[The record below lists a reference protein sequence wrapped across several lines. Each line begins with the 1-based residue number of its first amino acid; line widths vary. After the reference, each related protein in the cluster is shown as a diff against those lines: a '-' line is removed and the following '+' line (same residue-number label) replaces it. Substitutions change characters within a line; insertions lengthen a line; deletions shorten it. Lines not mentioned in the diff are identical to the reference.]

1 MVSNTELNSNFIAI
15 TQLPIV
21 KRTLKCVRRLTKENK
36 ELKKE
41 NEMLKKIVDTLFDR
55 QTPVNKCCNGCHKSK
70 QLPIPEVRIKK
81 EKVIVDMSTEPENI
95 TYNLRDSCNNT
106 DKPFVYNY
114 VNENQDEIEFS
125 KEDLEYYKSISINK
139 EEEVNT
145 EEHVK
150 EEEEV
155 EETEDEAE
163 EHEAEEDEAE
173 EEAEEDEAE
182 EDEAEEDEAEEDEE
196 VEVEE
201 TEEEEEAEEE
211 EEEEV
216 EV

>member
-155 EETEDEAE
+155 EETEDED
-163 EHEAEEDEAE
+163 EAEEDEAE
-173 EEAEEDEAE
+173 EEEEEAEEEDEETE
-182 EDEAEEDEAEEDEE
+182 EEEEEAEEEEAEEDEE

-201 TEEEEEAEEE
+201 TEEEEAEEDE
-211 EEEEV
+211 E
-216 EV
+216 